1 MKKITVNDCIIE
13 FLAHKL
19 IYGAIFF
26 VVFLSVWAYST
37 FFVPYYYIAS
47 YSVTLPTKIDINIA
61 NTATQIL
68 NGKVMPYEPEENSTA
83 SQRTAVSYSAF
94 LSASGDVVKVSFSS
108 TNRQKLIAFQEEYE
122 KNSMP
127 KVKKFIQAASGVDSD
142 ELINVIDYK
151 YPLSN
156 GKTFNVFAILL
167 LGGIIVVLCD
177 ILVVLRKESRQ

>member
-1 MKKITVNDCIIE
+1 MQ
-13 FLAHKL
+13 
-19 IYGAIFF
+19 G
-26 VVFLSVWAYST
+26 
-37 FFVPYYYIAS
+37 
-47 YSVTLPTKIDINIA
+47 
-61 NTATQIL
+61 
-68 NGKVMPYEPEENSTA
+68 
-83 SQRTAVSYSAF
+83 
-94 LSASGDVVKVSFSS
+94 ASGDVVKVSFSS

>member
-1 MKKITVNDCIIE
+1 MIPFIDLRTQQNKIKE
-13 FLAHKL
+13 
-19 IYGAIFF
+19 
-26 VVFLSVWAYST
+26 
-37 FFVPYYYIAS
+37 
-47 YSVTLPTKIDINIA
+47 KIDINIA